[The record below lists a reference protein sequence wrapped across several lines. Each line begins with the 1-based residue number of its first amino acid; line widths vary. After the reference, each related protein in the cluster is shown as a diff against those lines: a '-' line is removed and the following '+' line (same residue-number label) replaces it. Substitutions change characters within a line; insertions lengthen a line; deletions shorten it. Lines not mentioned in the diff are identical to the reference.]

1 MHLPLDIFTHLIL
14 YLDNPSQKSLCL
26 TSRDLV
32 PICQSSLFQT
42 MNYDL
47 PHFQARRVKI
57 LQKSAALLHQ
67 SPHLATYVRH
77 LQYSFGIDL
86 TESQLLST
94 VLKSLDR
101 IEILTLSNRYHL
113 EAPLIPDDLALSV
126 LDTIRSPGLTRLYI
140 ENLPMWFLRGVGVGL
155 TSLTIHYSHKTKTR
169 IGAKPTEQVESALVT
184 HEEGIMG
191 RKIFLTSLRVEQHFL
206 EAVRAFECGSL
217 TKGPQS
223 RLELSE
229 LVDIQINNLP
239 LSFVEEVTTKAT
251 KLKRLDW
258 KSKPD
263 LTLSFLFPAYLLSMK
278 HSRFF
283 CNLWM
288 SFSHLY
294 LSFKFHTH

>member
-42 MNYDL
+42 MNCDL
-47 PHFQARRVKI
+47 PYFQARRVKI
-57 LQKSAALLHQ
+57 LQKFAALLPQ

-77 LQYSFGIDL
+77 LQYSFTRIDL
-86 TESQLLST
+86 TESELLST

-101 IEILTLSNRYHL
+101 IQILTMSNSFDL
-113 EAPLIPDDLALSV
+113 EAPLIPDDLALSL

-140 ENLPMWFLRGVGVGL
+140 KNLPMWFLRGFGVGL
-155 TSLTIHYSHKTKTR
+155 TSLRIHYGHKTKTR
-169 IGAKPTEQVESALVT
+169 IGAKPTEQVERALVT

-191 RKIFLTSLRVEQHFL
+191 RKIFLTSLHVEKHFL
-206 EAVRAFECGSL
+206 EVVRAFKCGSL

-229 LVDIQINNLP
+229 LVDIQVNNLP

-263 LTLSFLFPAYLLSMK
+263 LTLLSLFPTYLFAMK
-278 HSRFF
+278 HG
-283 CNLWM
+283 
-288 SFSHLY
+288 H
-294 LSFKFHTH
+294 